1 MSELIE
7 PELYVCRS
15 CAKEKDYLPESWHVV
30 ELSSFEFLKPKK
42 LYFCLECISDK
53 REWRAR

>member
-7 PELYVCRS
+7 PELYICS
-15 CAKEKDYLPESWHVV
+15 GCGKEREYLSESWHTV
-30 ELSSFEFLKPKK
+30 EIASFETSKPAK